1 MPCPRCGGDLVEYRL
16 DGREAFRCEACGY
29 VGVPTDHHGSPT
41 PSETWAESL
50 RRFRRRHG
58 SDATAYRTL
67 RVGPGRY
74 RVSPALH
81 DEISNRTEKQRAV
94 LSELLR
100 EPDPTDPDRTL
111 TAIAEAA
118 GVHRSYVNEVV
129 DRYGELA
136 VALKENEIATA

>member
-16 DGREAFRCEACGY
+16 DGRTAFKCEGCGY
-29 VGVPTDHHGSPT
+29 VDVPTDHHGSPT
-41 PSETWAESL
+41 PAETWAESL

-58 SDATAYRTL
+58 SDETAFRTL

-81 DEISNRTEKQRAV
+81 NEILNRTNKQRAV
-94 LSELLR
+94 LRELLR
-100 EPDPTDPDRTL
+100 EPEPTDPDRTL
-111 TAIAEAA
+111 TAIADAA
-118 GVHRSYVNEVV
+118 GVHRSYVTEVLE
-129 DRYGELA
+129 RYGELA